1 MNDSLLRLI
10 LLVIAAITVGS
21 GLGQLLMPEL
31 VLTQIG
37 GSTAPA
43 TAQGFATVGMFMAV
57 TGAMFCQHLWRRST
71 DTVIPFWIGVQK
83 AAAAILVGLGVSRG
97 LFAPLAL
104 AVAGFDLLSG
114 VLAFVFVARLRHRNG

>member
-31 VLTQIG
+31 VLTLIG

-57 TGAMFCQHLWRRST
+57 TGSMFSQHLWRRST
-71 DTVIPFWIGVQK
+71 DTVVPFWIGVQK

-104 AVAGFDLLSG
+104 AVAGFDLFSG
-114 VLAFVFVARLRHRNG
+114 VLAFVFVARLRQRNG

>member
-10 LLVIAAITVGS
+10 LLVIAAITVVS

-31 VLTQIG
+31 VLTLIG

-57 TGAMFCQHLWRRST
+57 TGAMFCQHLWHRST

-83 AAAAILVGLGVSRG
+83 TAAAILVGLGVSRG

-114 VLAFVFVARLRHRNG
+114 VLAFVFVARLGRRNG

>member
-10 LLVIAAITVGS
+10 LLVIAAITVVS

-31 VLTQIG
+31 VLTLIG
-37 GSTAPA
+37 GDTAPA

-57 TGAMFCQHLWRRST
+57 TGAMFCQHLWRRSS
-71 DTVIPFWIGVQK
+71 DTVIPFWIGMQK
-83 AAAAILVGLGVSRG
+83 TAAAILVGLGVSRG

-114 VLAFVFVARLRHRNG
+114 VLAFVFVARLRRRNG